1 LVKIISLL
9 ALVNAS
15 PGKELQYWIGGTVAP
30 QSCAAEQVGVPLGN
44 RTQNPR
50 TCSPKQTQ
58 LTGSFH
64 YDVVRD
70 MCVGGGVTVVRK

>member
-1 LVKIISLL
+1 MEIISLL
-9 ALVNAS
+9 ALVGSS
-15 PGKELQYWIGGTVAP
+15 PGKELHHRIGGRVAP

-50 TCSPKQTQ
+50 SCSPKQSQ

-64 YDVVRD
+64 YGVVRD
-70 MCVGGGVTVVRK
+70 VYLGGGVTVVGK

>member
-1 LVKIISLL
+1 M
-9 ALVNAS
+9 
-15 PGKELQYWIGGTVAP
+15 AP